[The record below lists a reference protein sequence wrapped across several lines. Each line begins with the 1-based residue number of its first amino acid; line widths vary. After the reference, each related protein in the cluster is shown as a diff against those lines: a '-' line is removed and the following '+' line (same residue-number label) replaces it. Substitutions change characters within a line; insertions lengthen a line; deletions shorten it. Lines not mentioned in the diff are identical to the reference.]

1 MLEENLKTLGLT
13 PNETK
18 VYLAIL
24 QFGKL
29 THPAIAKITKIKR
42 TTVYNIVGTLLEKN
56 LIAEDLAGAAAQ
68 LSIRPIEVFSYI
80 VRKEEQATE
89 KKKRAVAELLPQLQ
103 NLSGLSKYE
112 EPKINFVDEDNLE
125 KYLYQHNH
133 KWDASAMKYDG
144 CAWGFQD
151 KTFVKHYEK
160 WIDWYWEEGG
170 HTDMQYRLLSNTSAE
185 IIKKKKFERRHI
197 KNWPGSEDFSA
208 TTWILGD
215 YIISIVTSQRP
226 HHLVET
232 NDPILAAN
240 LRAIFK
246 KVWTDLK

>member
-103 NLSGLSKYE
+103 NLSGLSTKKGSIFFQSIWITVSTHE
-112 EPKINFVDEDNLE
+112 ISKSISETSPKHTHE
-125 KYLYQHNH
+125 
-133 KWDASAMKYDG
+133 G
-144 CAWGFQD
+144 C
-151 KTFVKHYEK
+151 K
-160 WIDWYWEEGG
+160 
-170 HTDMQYRLLSNTSAE
+170 R
-185 IIKKKKFERRHI
+185 
-197 KNWPGSEDFSA
+197 KN
-208 TTWILGD
+208 
-215 YIISIVTSQRP
+215 
-226 HHLVET
+226 
-232 NDPILAAN
+232 
-240 LRAIFK
+240 
-246 KVWTDLK
+246 